1 MTCGDAVEPPIGI
14 EPMTYSLRAKTK
26 PSIEV
31 RGARAPLGGGS
42 NDAVSSDRIRATVS
56 KLLARTLGDSVSR
69 VASLAHGRSAGGI
82 ADDESLGDAG
92 RGVRRLCDAS

>member
-1 MTCGDAVEPPIGI
+1 
-14 EPMTYSLRAKTK
+14 MTYSLRAKTK

-69 VASLAHGRSAGGI
+69 VASLAHGRGAVESRMASPLGTLAGV
-82 ADDESLGDAG
+82 LVG
-92 RGVRRLCDAS
+92 RVTHRDHFLIP